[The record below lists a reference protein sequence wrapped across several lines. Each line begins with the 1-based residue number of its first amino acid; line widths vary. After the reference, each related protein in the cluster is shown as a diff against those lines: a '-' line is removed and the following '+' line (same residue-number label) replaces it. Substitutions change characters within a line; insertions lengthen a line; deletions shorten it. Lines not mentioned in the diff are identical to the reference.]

1 MTDLNMNEI
10 RQYLHCQKC
19 VDEES
24 NHQSPRES
32 SRVSVGFTEIG
43 IQVWCERHQE
53 EVVHLNFHKSIKN
66 GNYSSKN
73 VSNCC
78 WTKPPQEE
86 VAWWKILRRK
96 IHSYEI
102 PEFQKVSLL
111 LVFRC
116 HDGGERH
123 FSDGL
128 GFLCVSS
135 PSPTPRSVGC
145 LRKILNPFLS
155 SSILRQISS
164 YETWEVKRWENQI

>member
-96 IHSYEI
+96 KTQIRNTT
-102 PEFQKVSLL
+102 FAQVSLL
-111 LVFRC
+111 LVFRF
-116 HDGGERH
+116 HDRGRETLRVVDWVFGLYQSITYPFTCPKHPLER
-123 FSDGL
+123 
-128 GFLCVSS
+128 
-135 PSPTPRSVGC
+135 P
-145 LRKILNPFLS
+145 
-155 SSILRQISS
+155 
-164 YETWEVKRWENQI
+164 